1 MVGFCE
7 RKLGALLHLHVPDFV
22 GRIFR
27 EAKISKIFKR
37 KNFFEEGELKKK
49 ISLEDAYRVT

>member
-7 RKLGALLHLHVPDFV
+7 RKLGALLHLRTPDFV

-27 EAKISKIFKR
+27 EAKISKISKR
-37 KNFFEEGELKKK
+37 KMFFEEGELKKK
-49 ISLEDAYRVT
+49 FLLEDAY